1 MHIFPEHSA
10 FLQRYLGDEGQA
22 RIDSAPGVIDAILV
36 LGLWLHK
43 SGNIADGATDADFM
57 SYHHSL
63 TLCAV
68 FHPSLYTR
76 SAATTLAG
84 HILHADPDDA
94 DRLRILDDLLENC
107 IFPNLQACAVTWL
120 REEMIL
126 ASKEK
131 LANRFASPECLES
144 LQYSLFPNLDFL
156 EKEDA
161 AALEEYVAQHH
172 PYHVQVANF
181 AYLLFAGKDFA
192 HLVPGSMAGAVGE
205 RYVQPLLDAG
215 RKILQERKGEPGGGL
230 VGEVNVLIDRLES
243 LPL

>member
-10 FLQRYLGDEGQA
+10 LLHRYLGDEGQG
-22 RIDSAPGVIDAILV
+22 RIDSAPGVVDALLV

-43 SGNIADGATDADFM
+43 SGNIADGQSAPDFM
-57 SYHHSL
+57 AYHHSL

-68 FHPSLYTR
+68 FHPSLPTR

-84 HILHADPDDA
+84 QILHADPDDA

-107 IFPNLQACAVTWL
+107 IFPHLQACAVTWL
-120 REEMIL
+120 REEMVL
-126 ASKEK
+126 AAHGK
-131 LANRFASPECLES
+131 LNNRFASPDCVES

-156 EKEDA
+156 AREDE
-161 AALEEYVAQHH
+161 AALAEYWAQNH
-172 PYHVQVANF
+172 PYHLQVANF

-192 HLVPGSMAGAVGE
+192 HLVPGGMAGAVGE

-215 RKILQERKGEPGGGL
+215 RKMLEARKGGEGAEWSGELAVL
-230 VGEVNVLIDRLES
+230 VDRLES